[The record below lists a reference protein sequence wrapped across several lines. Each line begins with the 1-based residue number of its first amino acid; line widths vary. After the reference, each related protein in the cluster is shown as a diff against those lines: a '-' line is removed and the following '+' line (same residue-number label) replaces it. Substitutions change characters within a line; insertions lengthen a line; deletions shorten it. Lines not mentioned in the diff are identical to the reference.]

1 MTAAL
6 LLSLMLLA
14 APPAT
19 VPATRPLFDHPT
31 TRPAALLVEAFDA
44 LPRPDY
50 DPEQAEVDGK
60 DAYDAAYMAEADR
73 RQAEQAA
80 IAKVVADFC
89 PQTPRLGELLAA
101 RFNWLARADGHG
113 WGEVRDEVLA
123 LRARDVGSDE
133 ASEANRVLL
142 YFDAVTLQVDKK
154 YDAAEDV
161 AKRLVAAQAK
171 ASGGFNYA
179 AHLLWGLA
187 VARNVTGDEA
197 GFRRLR
203 DELIRRYP
211 DTPSGRMARQ
221 SVQKEAEDSP
231 GGL

>member
-1 MTAAL
+1 MQNGPAAPAAGLFVRLRERYTVTAAL

-133 ASEANRVLL
+133 ASEA
-142 YFDAVTLQVDKK
+142 
-154 YDAAEDV
+154 
-161 AKRLVAAQAK
+161 K